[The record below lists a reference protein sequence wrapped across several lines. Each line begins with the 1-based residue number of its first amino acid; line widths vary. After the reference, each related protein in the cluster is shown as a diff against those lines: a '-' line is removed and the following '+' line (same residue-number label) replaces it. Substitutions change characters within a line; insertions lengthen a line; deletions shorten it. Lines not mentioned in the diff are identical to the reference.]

1 MPNSCSLSLRQPE
14 KKLCQQLRKSR
25 QSLEED
31 FLEIIGAITIYALDL
46 KKNKNPLS
54 FISATQSPP
63 NGVIM
68 TASALLVLIRQIT
81 NEQSNEVQRQM

>member
-1 MPNSCSLSLRQPE
+1 MHWIQ
-14 KKLCQQLRKSR
+14 KK
-25 QSLEED
+25 
-31 FLEIIGAITIYALDL
+31 
-46 KKNKNPLS
+46 KKNNPLS

>member
-31 FLEIIGAITIYALDL
+31 FLEIIGAITIYALDF
-46 KKNKNPLS
+46 KKNSLS

-68 TASALLVLIRQIT
+68 TASAFLVLIRQIT